1 MTMGK
6 LSGAEPRSGHSWLHP
21 DTWHLRTKLVA
32 VMTLLLVG
40 ICTVVGTV
48 LYASMDRV
56 LTQQLDGQLA
66 QASHR
71 AAEFSSP
78 TMGTPRRNPIEAP
91 GQAAGTL
98 NARISNSVL
107 VTSSLI
113 TSEGKVASPTASD
126 AAQLAALPVSQTQ
139 QGAGG
144 PGGADELN
152 PVDRKLSIGAYRL
165 VAVQTAYGDVV
176 VTGLPLAAT
185 QATLSSLV
193 LTTVI
198 VSLGGLVLV
207 GLLGTV
213 IIRRTMTPLDALSRV
228 AGQVAQ
234 LPLDAGEVALAVR
247 VPASAANPGT
257 EVGQV
262 GNALNRML
270 DNVAGALE
278 ARQASEMKVR
288 QFVADASHEL
298 RTPLTAIRG
307 YTDMLKLTEPL
318 TEQGAE
324 SLGRVETQSLRMSRL
339 VEDLL
344 TLARL
349 DEGQPLK
356 RGPVDL
362 TQLVVETV
370 TDQKVIAPDHVW
382 RLDIPEEPLEITA
395 DGAKLHQVLVNLLS
409 NARKHTPP
417 GTTVTA
423 SAGRSARGEAVL
435 TVTDDGPGI
444 PADLQDTVFSRF
456 ARADKARTAAGEG
469 STGLGLSIVEAIVKA
484 HGGSV
489 DLTSRPGRTEF
500 AVYLPAAPAA
510 ASPAPAPAPAPAA

>member
-1 MTMGK
+1 MGK
-6 LSGAEPRSGHSWLHP
+6 LSGAEPRSGHSWLHL

-32 VMTLLLVG
+32 VTTLLLVG
-40 ICTVVGTV
+40 ICTVVGIL
-48 LYASMDRV
+48 LYAAMDRV

-66 QASHR
+66 QASRR
-71 AAEFSSP
+71 AVEFGSP
-78 TMGTPRRNPIEAP
+78 SGGLRRDPLDAP
-91 GQAAGTL
+91 GQGAGTL
-98 NARISNSVL
+98 NARVSNGVL
-107 VTSSLI
+107 LTSGLRNG
-113 TSEGKVASPTASD
+113 EGKIVSITQSD
-126 AAQLAALPVSQTQ
+126 AEALASLPVVSQTP
-139 QGAGG
+139 GA
-144 PGGADELN
+144 PPSSELPN
-152 PVDRKLSIGAYRL
+152 AVDRRLSAGSFRL
-165 VAVQTAYGDVV
+165 VAVQVANGDVV
-176 VTGLPLAAT
+176 VTGLPLAAV
-185 QATLSSLV
+185 QATLGSLV

-207 GLLGTV
+207 GLLGTI
-213 IIRRTMTPLDALSRV
+213 IIRRTMKPLDQLSQV

-247 VPASAANPGT
+247 VPEAAANPGT

-307 YTDMLKLTEPL
+307 YTDMLRLTERL
-318 TEQGAE
+318 SEQGAE

-356 RGPVDL
+356 RQPVDL
-362 TQLVVETV
+362 TQLLVETV

-382 RLDIPEEPLEITA
+382 RLDLPEEPLEITA

-409 NARKHTPP
+409 NARKHTPA

-423 SAGRSARGEAVL
+423 SAGRSARGDAVL

-444 PADLQDTVFSRF
+444 PADLQGAVFARF
-456 ARADKARTAAGEG
+456 TRADKARTAGGEG
-469 STGLGLSIVEAIVKA
+469 SAGLGLSIVDAIVKA
-484 HGGSV
+484 HGGTI
-489 DLTSRPGRTEF
+489 DLSSRPGRTEF
-500 AVYLPAAPAA
+500 AVYLPAAAA
-510 ASPAPAPAPAPAA
+510 QAPAPAG

>member
-1 MTMGK
+1 MGK
-6 LSGAEPRSGHSWLHP
+6 LSGAEPRSGRSWLHP
-21 DTWHLRTKLVA
+21 DTWHLRTKLVL
-32 VMTLLLVG
+32 VTTLLLVG
-40 ICTVVGTV
+40 ICTVVGAL
-48 LYASMDRV
+48 LYATMDRV

-71 AAEFSSP
+71 AAEY
-78 TMGTPRRNPIEAP
+78 GTPGRSSGASPDPLDAP
-91 GQAAGTL
+91 GQGAGTL
-98 NARISNSVL
+98 NARISSGVL
-107 VTSSLI
+107 VTSGLR
-113 TSEGKVASPTASD
+113 TSDGTRVALTPSD
-126 AAQLAALPVSQTQ
+126 AATLASLPVASQPT
-139 QGAGG
+139 GG
-144 PGGADELN
+144 PGADLPTAVE
-152 PVDRKLSIGAYRL
+152 RRLSAGSYRL
-165 VAVQTAYGDVV
+165 VAVKTAYGDVV
-176 VTGLPLAAT
+176 VTGLPLAST
-185 QATLSSLV
+185 ESTLNSLV
-193 LTTVI
+193 LTTVL

-207 GLLGTV
+207 GLIGTV
-213 IIRRTMTPLDALSRV
+213 VIRRTMKPLDELSRV

-234 LPLDAGEVALAVR
+234 LPLDAGEVALAMR
-247 VPASAANPGT
+247 VPQAAANPGT

-318 TEQGAE
+318 TDQGAE

-362 TQLVVETV
+362 TQLLVETV
-370 TDQKVIAPDHVW
+370 TDQKVISPDHVW
-382 RLDIPEEPLEITA
+382 RLNLPEDPVEITA

-409 NARKHTPP
+409 NARKHTPA

-423 SAGRSARGEAVL
+423 SAGRSARGDAVL
-435 TVTDDGPGI
+435 TVTDNGPGI
-444 PADLQDTVFSRF
+444 PADLQSTVFSRF
-456 ARADKARTAAGEG
+456 ARADKARTSGGEG
-469 STGLGLSIVEAIVKA
+469 STGLGLSIVDAIVKA
-484 HGGSV
+484 HGGSI
-489 DLTSRPGRTEF
+489 DLTSKPGRTEF
-500 AVYLPAAPAA
+500 AVYLPGAL
-510 ASPAPAPAPAPAA
+510 STPAPAPAPAG

>member
-1 MTMGK
+1 MSK
-6 LSGAEPRSGHSWLHP
+6 LSGAEPRSGRSWLHP
-21 DTWHLRTKLVA
+21 DTWHLRTKLVLV
-32 VMTLLLVG
+32 VMLLLVG
-40 ICTVVGTV
+40 ICTVVGTL
-48 LYASMDRV
+48 LYATMERV

-71 AAEFSSP
+71 SVDF
-78 TMGTPRRNPIEAP
+78 GTPSSGGRRDPLDAP
-91 GQAAGTL
+91 GQGAGTL
-98 NARISNSVL
+98 SARISDGVL
-107 VTSSLI
+107 VTSGLRTADGKIVSL
-113 TSEGKVASPTASD
+113 TQSD
-126 AAQLAALPVSQTQ
+126 ADVLASLPVVPQAS
-139 QGAGG
+139 GG
-144 PGGADELN
+144 PGNTSVAKA
-152 PVDRKLSIGAYRL
+152 VDRHLSTGSFRL
-165 VAVQTAYGDVV
+165 VAVTVANGDVV
-176 VTGLPLAAT
+176 VTGLPLASME
-185 QATLSSLV
+185 ATLGSLV

-213 IIRRTMTPLDALSRV
+213 IIRRTMKPLDELSRV

-234 LPLDAGEVALAVR
+234 LPLEAGEVALAVR

-270 DNVAGALE
+270 DNVSGALE

-307 YTDMLKLTEPL
+307 YTDMLRLTEPL

-324 SLGRVETQSLRMSRL
+324 SLGRVESQSLRMSRL

-362 TQLVVETV
+362 TQLLVETV

-382 RLDIPEEPLEITA
+382 RLDLPEEPVEITA

-409 NARKHTPP
+409 NARKHTPA

-423 SAGRSARGEAVL
+423 AAGRSATGDAVL

-444 PADLQDTVFSRF
+444 PADLRETVFSRF
-456 ARADKARTAAGEG
+456 TRADKARTSAGEG
-469 STGLGLSIVEAIVKA
+469 STGLGLSIVDAIVKA
-484 HGGSV
+484 HGGSI
-489 DLTSRPGRTEF
+489 DLSSRPGRTEF
-500 AVYLPAAPAA
+500 AVYLPAA
-510 ASPAPAPAPAPAA
+510 

>member
-1 MTMGK
+1 MSK
-6 LSGAEPRSGHSWLHP
+6 LSGAEPRSGRSWLHP
-21 DTWHLRTKLVA
+21 DTWHLRTKLVLV
-32 VMTLLLVG
+32 VMLLLVG
-40 ICTVVGTV
+40 ICTVVGTL
-48 LYASMDRV
+48 LYATMDRV

-71 AAEFSSP
+71 AVEFGTASS
-78 TMGTPRRNPIEAP
+78 GLRRDPLDAP
-91 GQAAGTL
+91 GQGAGTL
-98 NARISNSVL
+98 SARISNGVL
-107 VTSSLI
+107 VTSGLRTADGKIVSI
-113 TSEGKVASPTASD
+113 TQSD
-126 AAQLAALPVSQTQ
+126 ADALASIPVGGQ
-139 QGAGG
+139 G
-144 PGGADELN
+144 PGGPPGGGATGA
-152 PVDRKLSIGAYRL
+152 VDRHLSPGSFRL
-165 VAVQTAYGDVV
+165 VAIQVPNGDVV
-176 VTGLPLAAT
+176 VTGLPLASM
-185 QATLSSLV
+185 QATLGSLV
-193 LTTVI
+193 LTTVT

-213 IIRRTMTPLDALSRV
+213 IIRRTMKPLDELSRV

-234 LPLDAGEVALAVR
+234 LPLEAGEVALAVR
-247 VPASAANPGT
+247 VPDSASNPGT

-278 ARQASEMKVR
+278 ARQASETKVR

-307 YTDMLKLTEPL
+307 YTDMLRLTEPL

-324 SLGRVETQSLRMSRL
+324 SLGRVESQSLRMSRL

-362 TQLVVETV
+362 TQLLVETV

-382 RLDIPEEPLEITA
+382 RLELPEEPVEITA

-409 NARKHTPP
+409 NARKHTPA

-423 SAGRSARGEAVL
+423 AAGRSATGEAVL
-435 TVTDDGPGI
+435 TVTDNGPGI
-444 PADLQDTVFSRF
+444 PPDLRDTVFSRF
-456 ARADKARTAAGEG
+456 TRADKARTSTGEG
-469 STGLGLSIVEAIVKA
+469 STGLGLSIVDAIVKA
-484 HGGSV
+484 HGGSIDV
-489 DLTSRPGRTEF
+489 TSRPGRTEF
-500 AVYLPAAPAA
+500 AVYLPAA
-510 ASPAPAPAPAPAA
+510 

>member
-1 MTMGK
+1 MTMSK
-6 LSGAEPRSGHSWLHP
+6 LSGAEPRSGRSWLHP
-21 DTWHLRTKLVA
+21 DTWHLRTKLVLV
-32 VMTLLLVG
+32 VMLLLVG
-40 ICTVVGTV
+40 ICTVVGTL
-48 LYASMDRV
+48 LYATMDRV

-71 AAEFSSP
+71 AVEFGAASS
-78 TMGTPRRNPIEAP
+78 GLRRDPLDAP
-91 GQAAGTL
+91 GQGAGTL
-98 NARISNSVL
+98 SARISNGVL
-107 VTSSLI
+107 VTSGLRTADGQIVSI
-113 TSEGKVASPTASD
+113 TQSD
-126 AAQLAALPVSQTQ
+126 ANALASLPVVDQ
-139 QGAGG
+139 APGG
-144 PGGADELN
+144 PPGGGATN
-152 PVDRKLSIGAYRL
+152 AVDRRLSAGAFRL
-165 VAVQTAYGDVV
+165 VAVQVSSGDVV
-176 VTGLPLAAT
+176 VTGLPLT
-185 QATLSSLV
+185 SMQATLGSLV
-193 LTTVI
+193 LTTVT

-213 IIRRTMTPLDALSRV
+213 IIRRTMKPLDELSRV

-234 LPLDAGEVALAVR
+234 LPLEAGEVALAVR
-247 VPASAANPGT
+247 VPDSAANPGT

-262 GNALNRML
+262 GSALNRML

-307 YTDMLKLTEPL
+307 YTDMLRLTEPL

-324 SLGRVETQSLRMSRL
+324 SLGRVESQSLRMSRL

-362 TQLVVETV
+362 TQLLVETV

-382 RLDIPEEPLEITA
+382 RLDLPDEPVEITA

-423 SAGRSARGEAVL
+423 AAGRSATGEAVL

-444 PADLQDTVFSRF
+444 PPDLLETVFSRF
-456 ARADKARTAAGEG
+456 TRADKARTSTGEG
-469 STGLGLSIVEAIVKA
+469 STGLGLSIVDAIVKA
-484 HGGSV
+484 HGGSI
-489 DLTSRPGRTEF
+489 DMTSRPGRTEF
-500 AVYLPAAPAA
+500 AVYLPAA
-510 ASPAPAPAPAPAA
+510 

>member
-1 MTMGK
+1 MSK
-6 LSGAEPRSGHSWLHP
+6 LSGAEPRSGRSWLHP
-21 DTWHLRTKLVA
+21 DTWHLRTKLILV
-32 VMTLLLVG
+32 VMVLLVG
-40 ICTVVGTV
+40 ICTVVGTL

-71 AAEFSSP
+71 AAEFGTASGSS
-78 TMGTPRRNPIEAP
+78 GPRPDPLEAR
-91 GQAAGTL
+91 GQGAGTL
-98 NARISNSVL
+98 NARISSGVL
-107 VTSSLI
+107 VTGGLLTPDGKRVAL
-113 TSEGKVASPTASD
+113 TSSD
-126 AAQLAALPVSQTQ
+126 AASLASLPVTAQPPAGTAGGEGISAVDRSLSAGDYRLAAVRMS
-139 QGAGG
+139 
-144 PGGADELN
+144 
-152 PVDRKLSIGAYRL
+152 
-165 VAVQTAYGDVV
+165 YGDVV
-176 VTGLPLAAT
+176 VTGLPLSST
-185 QATLSSLV
+185 RATLGSLV
-193 LTTVI
+193 LTTVL

-207 GLLGTV
+207 GLLGTA
-213 IIRRTMTPLDALSRV
+213 IIRRTMKPLDQLSHV

-234 LPLDAGEVALAVR
+234 LPLDAGEVALAMR

-262 GNALNRML
+262 GHALNRML
-270 DNVAGALE
+270 DNVSGALE

-307 YTDMLKLTEPL
+307 YTDMLRLTEPL

-324 SLGRVETQSLRMSRL
+324 SLGRVESQSLRMSRL

-362 TQLVVETV
+362 TQLLVETV

-382 RLDIPEEPLEITA
+382 RLDLPAEPVEITA

-409 NARKHTPP
+409 NARKHTPA

-435 TVTDDGPGI
+435 TVTDNGPGI
-444 PADLQDTVFSRF
+444 SADLQRTVFSRF
-456 ARADKARTAAGEG
+456 TRADKARTASGEG
-469 STGLGLSIVEAIVKA
+469 STGLGLSIVDAIVKA
-484 HGGSV
+484 HGGSI

-500 AVYLPAAPAA
+500 AVYLPAA
-510 ASPAPAPAPAPAA
+510 

>member
-1 MTMGK
+1 MAMST
-6 LSGAEPRSGHSWLHP
+6 LSGAEPRTGHSWLHP

-32 VMTLLLVG
+32 VTTLLLVG

-48 LYASMDRV
+48 LYASMERV
-56 LTQQLDGQLA
+56 LTQQLDSQLA
-66 QASHR
+66 QASYR

-78 TMGTPRRNPIEAP
+78 STTGTPRRNPIEAP
-91 GQAAGTL
+91 GQGAGTL
-98 NARISNSVL
+98 NARISNGVL

-113 TSEGKVASPTASD
+113 TSDGRVASPTASD
-126 AAQLAALPVSQTQ
+126 AAQLASVPISPARS
-139 QGAGG
+139 G
-144 PGGADELN
+144 PGRPGADELT
-152 PVDRKLSIGAYRL
+152 PVDRKLSAGTYRL
-165 VAVQTAYGDVV
+165 VAVQTEYGDVV
-176 VTGLPLAAT
+176 VTGLPMAAT
-185 QATLSSLV
+185 EATLGSLV

-198 VSLGGLVLV
+198 VSLGGLMLV
-207 GLLGTV
+207 GLLGTI
-213 IIRRTMTPLDALSRV
+213 IIRRTMKPLDQLSHV

-270 DNVAGALE
+270 DNVSGALE

-307 YTDMLKLTEPL
+307 YTDMLRLTEPL

-370 TDQKVIAPDHVW
+370 TDQKVIAPDHTW
-382 RLDIPEEPLEITA
+382 RLELPDEPLEITA

-423 SAGRSARGEAVL
+423 SAGRSARGDAVL

-444 PADLQDTVFSRF
+444 PPDLQRTVFSRF
-456 ARADKARTAAGEG
+456 TRADKARAAGGEG

-484 HGGSV
+484 HGGSI

-500 AVYLPAAPAA
+500 AVYLPATPV
-510 ASPAPAPAPAPAA
+510 SQPVPTPAPAA

>member
-1 MTMGK
+1 MGK
-6 LSGAEPRSGHSWLHP
+6 LSGAEPRSGRSWLHP
-21 DTWHLRTKLVA
+21 DTWHLRTKLVI
-32 VMTLLLVG
+32 VTTLLLVG
-40 ICTVVGTV
+40 ICTVVGAL
-48 LYASMDRV
+48 LYATMDRV

-66 QASHR
+66 QASYR
-71 AAEFSSP
+71 AAEY
-78 TMGTPRRNPIEAP
+78 GTPGRSSGPSRDPLDAP
-91 GQAAGTL
+91 GQGAGTL
-98 NARISNSVL
+98 NARISNGVL
-107 VTSSLI
+107 VTSGLR
-113 TSEGKVASPTASD
+113 TSDGTRVALTPSD
-126 AAQLAALPVSQTQ
+126 AATLASLPVASQQT
-139 QGAGG
+139 GG
-144 PGGADELN
+144 PGADLPTAVE
-152 PVDRKLSIGAYRL
+152 RRLSAGSYRL
-165 VAVQTAYGDVV
+165 VAVKTAYGDVV
-176 VTGLPLAAT
+176 VTGLPLAST
-185 QATLSSLV
+185 ESTLNSLV
-193 LTTVI
+193 LTTVL

-207 GLLGTV
+207 GLIGTV
-213 IIRRTMTPLDALSRV
+213 VIRRTMKPLDELSRV

-234 LPLDAGEVALAVR
+234 LPLDAGEVALAMR
-247 VPASAANPGT
+247 VPQAAANPGT

-318 TEQGAE
+318 TDQGAE

-362 TQLVVETV
+362 TQLLVETV
-370 TDQKVIAPDHVW
+370 TDQKVISPDHVW
-382 RLDIPEEPLEITA
+382 RLNLPEDPVEITA

-409 NARKHTPP
+409 NARKHTPA

-423 SAGRSARGEAVL
+423 SAGRSARGDAVL
-435 TVTDDGPGI
+435 TVTDNGPGI
-444 PADLQDTVFSRF
+444 PADLQSTVFSRF
-456 ARADKARTAAGEG
+456 ARADKARTSGGEG
-469 STGLGLSIVEAIVKA
+469 STGLGLSIVDAIVKA
-484 HGGSV
+484 HGGSI
-489 DLTSRPGRTEF
+489 DLTSKPGRTEF
-500 AVYLPAAPAA
+500 AVYLPGALSTA
-510 ASPAPAPAPAPAA
+510 APAPAPAG

>member
-1 MTMGK
+1 MTMSK
-6 LSGAEPRSGHSWLHP
+6 LSGAEPRSGRSWLHP
-21 DTWHLRTKLVA
+21 DTWHLRTKLVLV
-32 VMTLLLVG
+32 VMLLLVG
-40 ICTVVGTV
+40 ICTVVGTL
-48 LYASMDRV
+48 LYATMDRV

-71 AAEFSSP
+71 AVEFGSP
-78 TMGTPRRNPIEAP
+78 NGGLRANPLDAP
-91 GQAAGTL
+91 GQGAGTL
-98 NARISNSVL
+98 NARISNGFLGPSGQRGADGKIV
-107 VTSSLI
+107 SL
-113 TSEGKVASPTASD
+113 TDSD
-126 AAQLAALPVSQTQ
+126 AAVLASLPVVPQSSGEPPAT
-139 QGAGG
+139 AVSN
-144 PGGADELN
+144 A
-152 PVDRKLSIGAYRL
+152 VDRRLSIGSFRL
-165 VAVQTAYGDVV
+165 VAVQAPNGDVV
-176 VTGLPLAAT
+176 VTGLPLT
-185 QATLSSLV
+185 SMEATLGSLV

-213 IIRRTMTPLDALSRV
+213 IIRRTMKPLDELSRV

-234 LPLDAGEVALAVR
+234 LPLEAGEVALAVR
-247 VPASAANPGT
+247 VPGSAANPGT

-270 DNVAGALE
+270 DNVSGALE

-307 YTDMLKLTEPL
+307 YTDMLRLTEPL
-318 TEQGAE
+318 SEQGAE
-324 SLGRVETQSLRMSRL
+324 SLGRVESQSLRMSRL

-362 TQLVVETV
+362 TQLLVETV

-382 RLDIPEEPLEITA
+382 RLDLPEDPVEITA

-409 NARKHTPP
+409 NARKHTPA

-444 PADLQDTVFSRF
+444 SPELQTTVFSRF
-456 ARADKARTAAGEG
+456 TRADKARTASGEG
-469 STGLGLSIVEAIVKA
+469 STGLGLSIVDAIVKA

-500 AVYLPAAPAA
+500 AVYLPAA
-510 ASPAPAPAPAPAA
+510 